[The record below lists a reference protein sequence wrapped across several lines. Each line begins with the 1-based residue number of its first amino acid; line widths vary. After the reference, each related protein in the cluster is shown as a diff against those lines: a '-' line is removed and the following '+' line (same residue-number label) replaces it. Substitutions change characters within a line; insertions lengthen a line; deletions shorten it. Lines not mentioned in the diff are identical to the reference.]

1 MLTSSAK
8 LLLLAGSPEEE
19 EEAWTG
25 YEEDRGGAA
34 FLLPAL
40 AEEGANREVIKM
52 RDTQTSR
59 KKCLCTV

>member
-1 MLTSSAK
+1 
-8 LLLLAGSPEEE
+8 LLLAGSPEEE

-52 RDTQTSR
+52 RE
-59 KKCLCTV
+59 